1 MEVTLKSEYTSSV
14 TPLHFV
20 LRNRGI
26 NEEDIQKIVKPT
38 HDLMPNWRK
47 LKNIEEGISLLNRH
61 IENGSKIAIQT
72 DPDMDGL
79 TSSAIMYKYI
89 SQHLNYENV
98 VVIAPKG
105 KYHGIRLDS
114 TLETLSKGD
123 LLITPDAGS
132 ADFLEHDELHKH
144 GINVLVI
151 DHHLAE
157 ERTSTPAVIINNQ
170 LSPDF
175 INKALTGSAMA
186 YLFCLGYSE
195 LYELPLPTD
204 LQDLSAS
211 GMVADR
217 ADFSKDIGAYYMMRT
232 GLKKENIHSKLIK
245 YLINHNSNLEDTR
258 DMTAKDIGFNVAPLF
273 NSVFRMGKPD
283 ELEQVIHGMCEFDYT
298 LFNKR
303 LKKDEHIVAEAY
315 RRASAVKRRQKKQED
330 EVMEKIT
337 ERIKEKG
344 SDQHKILIVNSTG
357 IIEDNG
363 LNGLVAMK
371 LVREYKRPVLMVK
384 LIGNQLKGSARNVPN
399 SPITDL
405 NKFLTDTG
413 KFVCKGHANAF
424 GVEFDI
430 SVASSVQDELDELL
444 SNIDFNDAEYEVDFQ
459 WNGYADTDTIY
470 ELADNSDIWCNGID
484 EPLIHVKDYV
494 MQKDDI
500 KFIGKTERTIKF
512 TVQGV
517 DCVKFNIS
525 EAEKYSIIEA
535 PSTITMNMV
544 ATAGVNTFMGKNT
557 PQLLIEDFEIGVGET
572 VAKALDDM
580 DFSDLPF

>member
-14 TPLHFV
+14 NPLHFV
-20 LRNRGI
+20 LKNRGI
-26 NEEDIQKIVKPT
+26 DEEDIKKIIKPT
-38 HDLMPNWRK
+38 EELIPNWRK

-61 IENGSKIAIQT
+61 IEEGNKIAIQN

-79 TSSAIMYKYI
+79 TSTSVIYKYI
-89 SQHLNYENV
+89 TQYLKHDNV
-98 VVIAPKG
+98 VVISPKG
-105 KYHGIRLDS
+105 KFHGILLDK
-114 TLETLSKGD
+114 TLEVLSKGD
-123 LLITPDAGS
+123 LLITPDSGS
-132 ADFLEHDELHKH
+132 SDFFEHDELHKH
-144 GINVLVI
+144 GIDVLVI
-151 DHHLAE
+151 DHHLAPVK
-157 ERTSTPAVIINNQ
+157 TDTPAVIINNQ
-170 LSPDF
+170 LSDDF
-175 INKALTGSAMA
+175 PNKQLTGSAMA

-195 LYELPLPTD
+195 GYNLPLPTD

-245 YLINHNSNLEDTR
+245 YLIQHNSNLEDSR

-273 NSVFRMGKPD
+273 NSVFRMGKPE

-298 LFNKR
+298 IFNKR

-337 ERIKEKG
+337 ERIKDKG

-384 LIGNQLKGSARNVPN
+384 VVGDKLKGSARNVSN
-399 SPITDL
+399 SPIPDL
-405 NKFLTDTG
+405 SKFLTDTG
-413 KFVCKGHANAF
+413 KFICRGHANAF

-430 SVASSVQDELDELL
+430 SVAGTVQDELDNLL
-444 SNIDFNDAEYEVDFQ
+444 LDIDFNDAEYEVDFQ

-470 ELADNSDIWCNGID
+470 ELAENTDIWCNGID

-512 TVQGV
+512 TIQGV

-525 EAEKYSIIEA
+525 EDEKFKIIEA
-535 PSTITMNMV
+535 PDTIAMNIV
-544 ATAGVNTFMGKNT
+544 ATAGVNTYMGKNT
-557 PQLLIEDFEIGVGET
+557 PQLLIEDFEIGVGEA
-572 VAKALDDM
+572 VGQALDEM